1 MSKFLMHIKH
11 ILALAWKCISA
22 NALFCPN
29 CPIFWTEYCTFCVY
43 QSGPTINEIL
53 ANASNKDGLCFRW
66 WLRYRVWIQHL
77 KFQRPWLMPDLLQI
91 KKNSWKRTLAK
102 LAGKIITTKYVLGD
116 ITRATWDKK
125 FNINNYKKN
134 VLWNSAL
141 EIWHKKIK

>member
-1 MSKFLMHIKH
+1 
-11 ILALAWKCISA
+11 
-22 NALFCPN
+22 
-29 CPIFWTEYCTFCVY
+29 
-43 QSGPTINEIL
+43 
-53 ANASNKDGLCFRW
+53 
-66 WLRYRVWIQHL
+66 
-77 KFQRPWLMPDLLQI
+77 MPDLLQI